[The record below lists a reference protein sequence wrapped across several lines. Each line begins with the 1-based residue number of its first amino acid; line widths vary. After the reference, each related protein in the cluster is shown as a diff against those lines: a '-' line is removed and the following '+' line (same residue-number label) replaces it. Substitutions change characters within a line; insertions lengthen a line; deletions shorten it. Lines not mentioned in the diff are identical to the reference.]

1 MFACIWFGVPRD
13 PINTALLR
21 GLDWAG
27 LCFSGI
33 GFSLLYAGLDQGNRL
48 DWTGSGLIVGLLA
61 GGAILT
67 IAFLVREL
75 TAKQPFVNLRL
86 LLRGN
91 LPILLLILAG
101 LRYIILST
109 AYIIP
114 NYLQTVQNFR
124 ELQIGKVLLWI
135 ALPQFVIV
143 VPLALLLR
151 KTHGRATLAL
161 GVTLI
166 GIACLMTTRIT
177 ADWATDE
184 FLPSQILQAIGQSFA
199 LTAFTVLV
207 VRNTVPSEAL
217 MIGSLLQTSRLFGGE
232 IGTASMQT
240 YVRVQEQIH
249 SHYIGNQVVAGDS
262 DTLARLA
269 GYQARIATSST
280 DGGAAIMQSYKM
292 LSGAIATQA
301 NVLAY
306 QDGFASAACGA
317 LACLFFTA
325 LLSRRRRSP
334 F

>member
-1 MFACIWFGVPRD
+1 M
-13 PINTALLR
+13 
-21 GLDWAG
+21 
-27 LCFSGI
+27 
-33 GFSLLYAGLDQGNRL
+33 
-48 DWTGSGLIVGLLA
+48 
-61 GGAILT
+61 T

-75 TAKQPFVNLRL
+75 TAKHPFVNLRL

-91 LPILLLILAG
+91 LPVLLLILAG

-151 KTHGRATLAL
+151 KTHGRAALAL

-217 MIGSLLQTSRLFGGE
+217 MIGALLQTSRLFGGE
-232 IGTASMQT
+232 IGTASMPT
-240 YVRVQEQIH
+240 YVRVHEQIH
-249 SHYIGNQVVAGDS
+249 SHYIGNQVMAGDG
-262 DTLARLA
+262 DTLSRLA
-269 GYQARIATSST
+269 GYQARIAASFS
-280 DGGAAIMQSYKM
+280 DGGAATMQSYKM

-306 QDGFASAACGA
+306 RDGFASAACGA
-317 LACLFFTA
+317 LACLF
-325 LLSRRRRSP
+325 SRRS
-334 F
+334 